1 MARSAEAGRTGQ
13 ITRVAAAGGLSKP
26 LLLLQ
31 AAGGYIGCG
40 LFNMATADA
49 LGEARAGHEGP
60 HR

>member
-13 ITRVAAAGGLSKP
+13 ITRVAAAGGLM
-26 LLLLQ
+26 LR